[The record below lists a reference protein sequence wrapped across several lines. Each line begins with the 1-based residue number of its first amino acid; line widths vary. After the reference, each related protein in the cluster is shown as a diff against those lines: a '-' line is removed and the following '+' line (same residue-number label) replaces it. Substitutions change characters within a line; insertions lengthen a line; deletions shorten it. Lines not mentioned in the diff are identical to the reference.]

1 MIKRID
7 GDTLGI
13 KFDAKRNEIFISQRE
28 SKKVLRLDATSYA
41 VKQSWDFST
50 HPNSLLLSDDG
61 NTLYVT
67 LKQDFNKD
75 NSTKGPD
82 SVARITLN

>member
-1 MIKRID
+1 M
-7 GDTLGI
+7 
-13 KFDAKRNEIFISQRE
+13 
-28 SKKVLRLDATSYA
+28 
-41 VKQSWDFST
+41 KQSWDFST